1 MRPQR
6 SDPFQPT
13 IDRKRTMKLTTK
25 IIAGGAAALSLA
37 LAGAVY
43 AHPEGGGNW
52 GWGMGPGPGW
62 GMGPG
67 MGYGPGMGHGMGHG
81 WGMGPGTGH
90 MGYGMRGWAGG
101 SDMAAVAAGRAAELK
116 VLLKITPAQETA
128 WKAYETAL
136 TQQATTMQA
145 LRTKMYEMHNSTP
158 GSAEWAAQRDAMIKQ
173 HDGSWAAQA
182 AAVKD
187 LYAVLTPEQRVI
199 ADRSPMGFGGPRA
212 GRGFPGR

>member
-1 MRPQR
+1 
-6 SDPFQPT
+6 
-13 IDRKRTMKLTTK
+13 MKLTTK

-43 AHPEGGGNW
+43 AHPEGGNW

-67 MGYGPGMGHGMGHG
+67 MGHG
-81 WGMGPGTGH
+81 WGMGPGAGH

-145 LRTKMYEMHNSTP
+145 LRARMYEQMHNSTP
-158 GSAEWAAQRDAMIKQ
+158 GSAEWATQRDAMIKQ
-173 HDGSWAAQA
+173 HDTSWAAQA

-187 LYAVLTPEQRVI
+187 LYAVLTPEQRAI
-199 ADRSPMGFGGPRA
+199 ADRSPMGIGGPRG